1 MIRAILYLFGAIAII
16 FSAYGAGN
24 AVGATPATTMG
35 TPPTT
40 GGMHPGHMKHEMPGG
55 PMHDGQMM
63 EDKRIPLNLPPMMAQ
78 HQKAHMREHLKAVNE
93 VVHYI
98 AAKDFAQASKTAQE
112 KLGLTAQM
120 KQMCDNMP
128 NETFRTMGIDFH
140 KSADALAEV
149 LKTKDADRSLKALDA
164 VLVKC
169 VGCHEMFRQ

>member
-1 MIRAILYLFGAIAII
+1 MIRVMLYLFGAIAII

-24 AVGATPATTMG
+24 AAGATITATG
-35 TPPTT
+35 TPPAT
-40 GGMHPGHMKHEMPGG
+40 GGMHTGHMKHEMPGG
-55 PMHDGQMM
+55 PMHGDQMM
-63 EDKRIPLNLPPMMAQ
+63 EDKRIQLNLPPMMAQ

-98 AAKDFAQASKTAQE
+98 GAKDFEAAAKTAHE

-128 NETFRTMGIDFH
+128 NETFRKMGIDFH
-140 KSADALAEV
+140 QSADALAEV

-164 VLVKC
+164 VLTKC
-169 VGCHEMFRQ
+169 TACHDMFRQ